1 MKSSLKWTLALIAT
15 LLALPFI
22 VPNHPSPQ
30 NKVPMPWDIQ
40 LADGKS
46 KVFGLML
53 PGSTLNDA
61 SQVFGKDMSIALIAA
76 PNEPASVEAFFDNVT
91 IGTISGKLVIT
102 LALSPAETDQIKTN
116 SPHSEFME
124 SATRKYTMIAA
135 DVNRA
140 LATPIK
146 AITLSPSAS
155 LDEPT
160 LVARFGNPDERI
172 ASGEK
177 QSHLLYPEKGLAI
190 TVNSK
195 GKDLLHYTAPADFA
209 KLKDA
214 LSKAKHAE
222 SK

>member
-1 MKSSLKWTLALIAT
+1 MKSFLKWTIAIIAL

-22 VPNHPSPQ
+22 APTQKSPQ
-30 NKVPMPWDIQ
+30 NSVSMPWDVQ
-40 LADGKS
+40 LVGAKS
-46 KVFGLML
+46 TVFGLTL

-61 SQVFGKDMSIALIAA
+61 RRIFGTDMSIALIAA
-76 PNEPASVEAFFDNVT
+76 PDEPASVEAFFDNVS
-91 IGTISGKLVIT
+91 IGPIVGKLIIT
-102 LALSPAETDQIKTN
+102 LDLAAADTTRIKDN

-135 DVNRA
+135 DVNQA

-155 LDEPT
+155 LDEQT
-160 LVARFGNPDERI
+160 VISRFGNPAERLNTD
-172 ASGEK
+172 EK
-177 QSHLLYPEKGLAI
+177 QSHLLYPDKGLAI
-190 TVNSK
+190 TINSK

-209 KLKDA
+209 KLKNA
-214 LSKAKHAE
+214 LSKTKTAE